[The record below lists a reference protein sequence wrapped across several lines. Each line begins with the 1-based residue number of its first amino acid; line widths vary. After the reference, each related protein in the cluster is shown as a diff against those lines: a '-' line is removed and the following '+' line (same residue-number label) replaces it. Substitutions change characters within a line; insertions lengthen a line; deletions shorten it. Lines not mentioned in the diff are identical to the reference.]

1 MITPTTNFEL
11 TKNRLE
17 RSYKDLKKAADEIFE
32 EVMAFNEA
40 VKQQANRL
48 EKQNPY
54 IVKSVLKYI
63 AAGYDKESAIN
74 LTAQDFG
81 TTVFRVETIYQSS
94 RRYMSAVNLYA
105 KRYMCEKLRN
115 AGFKIKEI
123 AAILGV
129 SENHIYKLLKCKI
142 DL

>member
-1 MITPTTNFEL
+1 MIISPKAKIAKDKIEKAYN
-11 TKNRLE
+11 
-17 RSYKDLKKAADEIFE
+17 DLKKAADEIFNQVLE
-32 EVMAFNEA
+32 YNEA
-40 VKQQANRL
+40 MSQQTNFL
-48 EKQNPY
+48 ERQNPY

-74 LTAQDFG
+74 LTAQDYK
-81 TTVFRVETIYQSS
+81 TTVFRVEAIYQSS

-105 KRYMCEKLRN
+105 KRYMCEKLRSS
-115 AGFKIKEI
+115 GFKIKEI